1 MQRGGTEIGRKVE
14 REEKGVRREG
24 VIMNTRSGYAT
35 VPGGGYLSGEADECA
50 PCTRV
55 RGWLRAYL
63 LNNIEDPCVIVI
75 AQPGGELA
83 AAAEGIGKGVCTK
96 GSG

>member
-1 MQRGGTEIGRKVE
+1 MWGGDIGRAWGEAERTGQLGGTEMGRENE

-35 VPGGGYLSGEADECA
+35 VPEGSYLNGEEDERA

-55 RGWLRAYL
+55 RGMASSS
-63 LNNIEDPCVIVI
+63 C
-75 AQPGGELA
+75 LA
-83 AAAEGIGKGVCTK
+83 DE
-96 GSG
+96 